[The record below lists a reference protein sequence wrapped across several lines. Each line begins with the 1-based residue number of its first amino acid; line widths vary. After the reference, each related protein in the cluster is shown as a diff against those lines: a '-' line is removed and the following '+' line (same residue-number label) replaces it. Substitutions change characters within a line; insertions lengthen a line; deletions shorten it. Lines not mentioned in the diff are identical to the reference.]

1 MADEIAELKQM
12 LQAYIEATGYE
23 VEDTGRYIQNGPE
36 RISVPFYKVTKK
48 KPKPRTQAK
57 QEGYS
62 EPFEKFWKE
71 YPKDHGGNKGKAYKQ
86 WAKRILE
93 GGIPNASSI
102 VWQMVNGMR
111 NYTKFVEATGQT
123 LKHPATFIGPDRF
136 YLDDFTIP
144 DSAKQKNKLKLPY
157 DDNALDAFAVDHK
170 LSRPRTGE
178 LGREYRARIQPDLD
192 KLSANLA

>member
-1 MADEIAELKQM
+1 MADEKIIQIQESEGVLSALTNQGRLFKQITSSGSVWREIELPD
-12 LQAYIEATGYE
+12 L
-23 VEDTGRYIQNGPE
+23 
-36 RISVPFYKVTKK
+36 K
-48 KPKPRTQAK
+48 KPKQRAQAK